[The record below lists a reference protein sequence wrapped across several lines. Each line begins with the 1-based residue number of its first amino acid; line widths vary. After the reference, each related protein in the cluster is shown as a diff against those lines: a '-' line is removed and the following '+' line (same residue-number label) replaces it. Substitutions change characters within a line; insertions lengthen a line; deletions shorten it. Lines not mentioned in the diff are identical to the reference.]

1 MVAYAP
7 LHAWLVGQPANI
19 NSIPATF
26 QQVERILGFVLP
38 ATARQKPQW
47 WENNP
52 TRHVQAKAWLDA
64 GFVTQDLSIPNETIT
79 FSRNQ

>member
-1 MVAYAP
+1 MGAYAT

-19 NSIPATF
+19 YNIPATF

-52 TRHVQAKAWLDA
+52 TRHVQARA
-64 GFVTQDLSIPNETIT
+64 
-79 FSRNQ
+79 